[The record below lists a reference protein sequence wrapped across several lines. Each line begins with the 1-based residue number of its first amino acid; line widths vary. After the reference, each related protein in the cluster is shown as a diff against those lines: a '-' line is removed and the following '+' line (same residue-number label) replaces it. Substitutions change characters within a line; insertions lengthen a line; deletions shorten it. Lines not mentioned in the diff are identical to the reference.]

1 MTADELIA
9 TLTPIAV
16 IVGLFLLVLAI
27 LWFLLPFAVFGT
39 KAILKDILA
48 ELKDILAELKAVR
61 AALEATQK
69 TELGKPDPE

>member
-16 IVGLFLLVLAI
+16 IVGIFLIILAI

-48 ELKDILAELKAVR
+48 ELKAIRVAV
-61 AALEATQK
+61 ENQQG
-69 TELGKPDPE
+69 TESRTPDPE

>member
-16 IVGLFLLVLAI
+16 IVGIFLIILAI

-48 ELKDILAELKAVR
+48 ELKAIRVAV
-61 AALEATQK
+61 ENQQG
-69 TELGKPDPE
+69 TERRTPDPE

>member
-39 KAILKDILA
+39 KDI
-48 ELKDILAELKAVR
+48 LKDILAELKAVR